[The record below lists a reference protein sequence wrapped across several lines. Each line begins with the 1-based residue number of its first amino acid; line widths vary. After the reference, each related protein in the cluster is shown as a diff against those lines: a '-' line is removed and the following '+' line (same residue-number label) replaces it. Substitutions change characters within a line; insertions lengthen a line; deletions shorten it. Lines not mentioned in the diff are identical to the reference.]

1 MDVKREH
8 GLDFKDYY
16 QTLGVDKGASSEVI
30 QRAYKKLARK
40 FHPDVNQAPGAEDR
54 FKEISEAYEVLKDP
68 KKRQTYDHY
77 GSAYKQAPGGGAPP
91 GWEGF
96 DFGGGAGASGFSS
109 FFEGLF
115 GGGRRGGGGVRFD
128 FGGMG
133 GRAGGA
139 PRRGQDQEAKLVL
152 GLAEAARGGQHDL
165 SLGDAISGHTRTHKV
180 NIPAGV
186 RTGQRIR
193 LPGRGAVGANGVAG
207 DLYLKIELKPHL
219 RFRLENK
226 DLHTSVAVTPW
237 EAALGAEVKVPTL
250 DGAVTVRI
258 PAGASTGRKIRLRG
272 KGFPS
277 SKGEP
282 GDLYAEIQVA
292 VPKIL
297 SDEERRL
304 FEELARVSTFRAR

>member
-1 MDVKREH
+1 M
-8 GLDFKDYY
+8 DFKDYY
-16 QTLGVDKGASSEVI
+16 QTLGVDKGASSDVI

-40 FHPDVNQAPGAEDR
+40 FHPDVNQAAGAEDR

-68 KKRQTYDHY
+68 KKRRTYDQF
-77 GSAYKQAPGGGAPP
+77 GSAYKQAPGGGPPP

-96 DFGGGAGASGFSS
+96 DFGGVGGASGFSN

-115 GGGRRGGGGVRFD
+115 GGSGRRGGGGGGFRFD

-133 GRAGGA
+133 GRPGAG
-139 PRRGQDQEAKLVL
+139 PSRGQDQEAKLVL
-152 GLAEAARGGQHDL
+152 GLSEAARGGQHDL
-165 SLGDAISGHTRTHKV
+165 SLGDAISGQMRTHKV

-207 DLYLKIELKPHL
+207 DLYLKIELKPHP
-219 RFRLENK
+219 RFRLEGK
-226 DLHTSVAVTPW
+226 DLHTTVAVTPW
-237 EAALGAEVKVPTL
+237 EAALGAEVKVSTL
-250 DGAVTVRI
+250 EGLVTVRI

-277 SKGEP
+277 GKGDP
-282 GDLYAEIQVA
+282 GDLYAEIQIA
-292 VPKIL
+292 IPKTL
-297 SDEERRL
+297 SDEERHL
-304 FEELARVSTFRAR
+304 YQELAKVSTFRAR